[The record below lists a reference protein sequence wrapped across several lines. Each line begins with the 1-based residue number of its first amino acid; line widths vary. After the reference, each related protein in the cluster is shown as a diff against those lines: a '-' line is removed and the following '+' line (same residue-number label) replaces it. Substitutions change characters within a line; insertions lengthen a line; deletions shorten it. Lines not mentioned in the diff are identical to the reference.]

1 MSMEKLNQFLDELEK
16 EEGIKVEVEEI
27 TKDLADVLAHQYDR
41 WTGGRCA
48 RCSNCGGSPESSF
61 EEIDKMAA

>member
-1 MSMEKLNQFLDELEK
+1 MEKLNQFLDELEK

-41 WTGGRCA
+41 
-48 RCSNCGGSPESSF
+48 
-61 EEIDKMAA
+61 

>member
-27 TKDLADVLAHQYDR
+27 KVEVEEITKDLADVLAHQCDR
-41 WTGGRCA
+41 
-48 RCSNCGGSPESSF
+48 
-61 EEIDKMAA
+61 